1 MSNKANNRIIDDF
14 FDEITP
20 EELEQTR
27 ISLDIA
33 MRLHDILDEK
43 GMTQKDLAQ
52 LIGKKESEI
61 SRWLKGMHNFTMKS
75 IAKLQVALDAQV
87 IKVPVGSFAMAE
99 IDSMNA
105 KKNELQQTPP
115 LTKLRV
121 EHFSDSALSDLQ
133 AA

>member
-1 MSNKANNRIIDDF
+1 MTNEENNRIIDDF

-33 MRLHDILDEK
+33 VRLHDILDEK
-43 GMTQKDLAQ
+43 GMTQKDLAK

-75 IAKLQVALDAQV
+75 IAKLQVALAESV
-87 IKVPVGSFAMAE
+87 ITVSAPRNKVSLIYMPRQNYKQSP
-99 IDSMNA
+99 
-105 KKNELQQTPP
+105 KTPT
-115 LTKLRV
+115 LSKLRV
-121 EHFSDSALSDLQ
+121 VKDDVELIDIQ